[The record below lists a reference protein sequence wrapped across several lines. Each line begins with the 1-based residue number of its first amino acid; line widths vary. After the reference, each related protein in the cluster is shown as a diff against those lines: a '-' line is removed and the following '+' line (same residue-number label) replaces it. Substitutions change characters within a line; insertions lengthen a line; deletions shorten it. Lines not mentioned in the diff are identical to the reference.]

1 MKFLKKRIEGWLVK
15 SDSGLRD
22 WQRDVQKYHRYH
34 ILRHKRR
41 REMYIKNIHIE
52 NFRNFKCIDIPLNP
66 FTIVV
71 GENDAGKS
79 NLLDAIRLVLN
90 NNSLI
95 YFSRSLS
102 ITDIN
107 KEAVDDF
114 QKFLQE
120 NSSEISKKID
130 DKEFM
135 KAVYKRIP
143 VIKVKLTFDDAK
155 TEYQKQL
162 LKDWINLDDE
172 GEICFDVEYSY
183 APQKQRDFIEECLF
197 LQDKVESFMIPVEK
211 YEYRIY
217 SVNNSKG
224 VNKEKVKNFNVSV
237 INAERDTFS
246 ENDKQNSY
254 KLVSSLI
261 ERSITKEDRAQ
272 IENSYNNF
280 FEDIQGIK
288 SFKQIFEKMQENKKF
303 ENLKDFID
311 EMQLIPNFP
320 NLKNIFT
327 NINIGYGEEFLY
339 QKGLGT
345 RNFMYLI
352 LLFSYFQNNDKI
364 FNFLCIEEPEAHLCV
379 NNFNLVLDFIKKS
392 VEVQNDFMQLL
403 ITSHN
408 PKVINKL
415 KLNNVVILKNG
426 KAISLKQVDGKLV
439 NYLAKRPN
447 FDTLRILFA
456 KRLILVE
463 GPTEEMFI
471 NTLLDKELGI
481 LNEIEVIAIGQK
493 GYKTFLDIWLLIH
506 KDDSSSCIGVVR
518 DFDNQPNAKKEHQV
532 YDDEHGNIFV
542 RTTEEYTLEDE
553 LIATGENK
561 KTIKDYFG
569 IEENVSMF
577 LKDSKADNMRCLCE
591 AVSEDK
597 ITIELPKHIGEIIEC
612 VKNY

>member
-1 MKFLKKRIEGWLVK
+1 MCLFANDSAWRIM
-15 SDSGLRD
+15 
-22 WQRDVQKYHRYH
+22 
-34 ILRHKRR
+34 
-41 REMYIKNIHIE
+41 MYIKNIHIE
-52 NFRNFKCIDIPLNP
+52 NFRNFHCIDIPLKKL
-66 FTIVV
+66 TIII

-79 NLLDAIRLVLN
+79 NFLDAIRLVLN
-90 NNSLI
+90 NNGFM

-107 KEAVDDF
+107 KDSADVF
-114 QKFLQE
+114 QKYLKE
-120 NSSEISKKID
+120 NTDEIVENLND
-130 DKEFM
+130 NEFM
-135 KAVYKRIP
+135 KTVYEKIPIVKVRIS
-143 VIKVKLTFDDAK
+143 FADAK

-162 LKDWINLDDE
+162 LKDWINLTDE
-172 GEICFDVEYSY
+172 EEICFEVEYSF
-183 APQKQRDFIEECLF
+183 APTKLREFIEECLF
-197 LQDKVESFMIPVEK
+197 LQDKVENFMIPVEK

-217 SVNNSKG
+217 SVNNYKG
-224 VNKEKVKNFNVSV
+224 INKDKLKNFNISV

-246 ENDKQNSY
+246 ESDKQNSY
-254 KLVSSLI
+254 KIVSSLI

-272 IENSYNNF
+272 IEDSYNKF
-280 FEDIQGIK
+280 FDEIQDIK
-288 SFKQIFEKMQENKKF
+288 SFKKICEKMQENEKF

-311 EMQLIPNFP
+311 GMKLIPNFP

-345 RNFMYLI
+345 RNFMYLV

-364 FNFLCIEEPEAHLCV
+364 FNLLCIEEPEAHLCV

-392 VEVQNDFMQLL
+392 AEVQNDFMQLL

-415 KLNNVVILKNG
+415 KLNNVVILKNQ
-426 KAISLKQVDGKLV
+426 KAISLDKVDIKLV

-447 FDTLRILFA
+447 FDILKILFA

-471 NTLLDKELGI
+471 NTMLDKEVGI
-481 LNEIEVIAIGQK
+481 LNEIEVIAIGHK

-506 KDDSSSCIGVVR
+506 KDDPTSCIGVVR
-518 DFDNQPNAKKEHQV
+518 DFDDQPNAKNEHQV
-532 YDDEHGNIFV
+532 YDDTYENIFV
-542 RTTEEYTLEDE
+542 RTTEKYTLEDDLAAAGVNE
-553 LIATGENK
+553 QN
-561 KTIKDYFG
+561 IKDYFDMD
-569 IEENVSMF
+569 EDAAKF
-577 LKDSKADNMRCLCE
+577 LKDSKADNMRRLCE
-591 AVSEDK
+591 AVSENE
-597 ITIELPKHIGEIIEC
+597 IVIEMPKHIGEIIEC

>member
-1 MKFLKKRIEGWLVK
+1 
-15 SDSGLRD
+15 
-22 WQRDVQKYHRYH
+22 
-34 ILRHKRR
+34 
-41 REMYIKNIHIE
+41 MYIKNIHIE
-52 NFRNFKCIDIPLNP
+52 NFRNFQYADIPLKKL
-66 FTIVV
+66 TIIV

-79 NLLDAIRLVLN
+79 NILDAVRLVLN
-90 NNSLI
+90 NNGLA

-107 KEAVDDF
+107 KNAVEEF
-114 QKFLQE
+114 QEYLWN
-120 NSSEISKKID
+120 NSAEITEKIND
-130 DKEFM
+130 NAFM
-135 KAVYKRIP
+135 KTVYEKIP
-143 VIKVKLTFDDAK
+143 VVKVRINFTDAK

-162 LKDWINLDDE
+162 LKDWINLTDE
-172 GEICFDVEYSY
+172 EEVCFEVEYSF
-183 APQKQRDFIEECLF
+183 APIKQKEFIEECLF
-197 LQDKVESFMIPVEK
+197 LRDRVDDFMIPVEK

-217 SVNNSKG
+217 SVNNTKG
-224 VNKEKVKNFNVSV
+224 VNKDKLKNFNISI

-246 ENDKQNSY
+246 ENDRQNSY

-272 IENSYNNF
+272 IEDSYNKF
-280 FEDIQGIK
+280 FDEIQEIN
-288 SFKQIFEKMQENKKF
+288 SFKKVFEKIQKNKKF

-311 EMQLIPNFP
+311 EIKLIPNFP

-345 RNFMYLI
+345 RNFMYLV

-364 FNFLCIEEPEAHLCV
+364 FNLLCIEEPEAHLCV
-379 NNFNLVLDFIKKS
+379 NNFNLALDFINKS
-392 VEVQNDFMQLL
+392 AEVQNDFMQLL

-415 KLNNVVILKNG
+415 KLNNVIILKNN
-426 KAISLKQVDGKLV
+426 KAISLENVDVELV

-447 FDTLRILFA
+447 FDILKILFA

-471 NTLLDKELGI
+471 NTMLDKEVGI

-493 GYKTFLDIWLLIH
+493 GYKTFLDIWLQIH
-506 KDDSSSCIGVVR
+506 KDDLTSCIGVVR

-532 YDDEHGNIFV
+532 YDDKYKNIFV
-542 RTTEEYTLEDE
+542 RTTEGYTLEDD
-553 LIATGENK
+553 LAATGENEQN
-561 KTIKDYFG
+561 IKDYFET
-569 IEENVSMF
+569 EEDAAEF
-577 LKDSKADNMRCLCE
+577 LKSSKADNMRRLCE
-591 AVSEDK
+591 AISENEID
-597 ITIELPKHIGEIIEC
+597 IELPKHIEEIIEC
-612 VKNY
+612 VKIY

>member
-1 MKFLKKRIEGWLVK
+1 
-15 SDSGLRD
+15 
-22 WQRDVQKYHRYH
+22 
-34 ILRHKRR
+34 
-41 REMYIKNIHIE
+41 MYIQKIHIE
-52 NFRNFKCIDIPLNP
+52 NFRNFKYIDIPLNQ

-90 NNSLI
+90 NNSLQYI
-95 YFSRSLS
+95 SRSLS

-107 KEAVDDF
+107 KDAVKEF
-114 QKFLQE
+114 QVYLQE
-120 NSSEISKKID
+120 NKSEISDKLNEKDFMQSVYKKI
-130 DKEFM
+130 
-135 KAVYKRIP
+135 P
-143 VIKVKLTFDDAK
+143 VVKVRLTFIDAK

-162 LKDWINLDDE
+162 LKDWINLNEEDK
-172 GEICFDVEYSY
+172 ICFEVEYLY
-183 APQKQRDFIEECLF
+183 APPKLRDFIEECLF
-197 LQDKVESFMIPVEK
+197 LQDKVDNFMIPVEK

-217 SVNNSKG
+217 SLNNLKSI
-224 VNKEKVKNFNVSV
+224 NKDKVKNFNVSV

-246 ENDKQNSY
+246 ESDKQNSY
-254 KLVSSLI
+254 RLVSSLI
-261 ERSITKEDRAQ
+261 EKSITKEDRVQ
-272 IENSYNNF
+272 IEDSYNKF
-280 FEDIQGIK
+280 FDEIQEIK
-288 SFKQIFEKMQENKKF
+288 SFKKIFEKMEENKKF
-303 ENLKDFID
+303 ENLKEFIE
-311 EMQLIPNFP
+311 EMKLIPNFP

-345 RNFMYLI
+345 RNLMYLI

-426 KAISLKQVDGKLV
+426 KAISLKQVDDKLV

-447 FDTLRILFA
+447 FDTLKILFA

-463 GPTEEMFI
+463 GPTEEMLI
-471 NTLLDKELGI
+471 NTLLDKEVGI

-493 GYKTFLDIWLLIH
+493 GYKTFLDIWLQIH
-506 KDDSSSCIGVVR
+506 KDDSTSCIGVVR
-518 DFDNQPNAKKEHQV
+518 DFDDQPKAKKEHQA
-532 YDDEHGNIFV
+532 YDEQYENIFV
-542 RTTEEYTLEDE
+542 RTTEKYTLEDD
-553 LIATGENK
+553 LVATGKNAK
-561 KTIKDYFG
+561 IIKDYFK
-569 IEENVSMF
+569 IEGDVAKF

-591 AVSEDK
+591 AISEDE
-597 ITIELPKHIGEIIEC
+597 ITIELPNHIGEIIEC
-612 VKNY
+612 VKSY